1 MFEFPLVQHRT
12 HRSGQVQGIRR
23 KNGTHKLKGRLTQR
37 QQKMYS
43 VAATISGFTDEIV
56 FEGNGGRESRGNI
69 PECRGL
75 DKRLFR
81 DFYSTHNTIR
91 RQTHSTKPGL
101 QGAEGVHCSAAFY
114 RTYNL
119 QNGRGILPTQSAGH

>member
-37 QQKMYS
+37 QQKLYS

-56 FEGNGGRESRGNI
+56 FEGNGGRE
-69 PECRGL
+69 
-75 DKRLFR
+75 
-81 DFYSTHNTIR
+81 
-91 RQTHSTKPGL
+91 
-101 QGAEGVHCSAAFY
+101 
-114 RTYNL
+114 
-119 QNGRGILPTQSAGH
+119 